1 MFMSSMFRR
10 FLGLG
15 VVRRLGAWAGNPSSG
30 LPGGAARH
38 NRTQRKGVAFVAV
51 TGGIRAAIMEMG
63 SSPLLGKQ
71 VVSELQ
77 RELSRRRVRSSP
89 LLGKQVVSELR
100 CSRES

>member
-51 TGGIRAAIMEMG
+51 TDRPTNDPRPIFKQTRQATHPSHHPSHEMTLPPREKRTIG
-63 SSPLLGKQ
+63 NN
-71 VVSELQ
+71 VVI
-77 RELSRRRVRSSP
+77 
-89 LLGKQVVSELR
+89 
-100 CSRES
+100 